1 MSETFEKEI
10 GYSLSEPFDPWSI
23 AKLQS
28 QMILGLFDP
37 KAVVTPYLSAG
48 VASHVYFDRPSI
60 DELRKA
66 ITAHGGAL
74 EHISLRYD
82 VFRKGG
88 DALTVIGDVWLKYT
102 PNVDFE
108 LTGQSRVE
116 VESLSHQIVKA
127 VAASRRR
134 PWSGVTPNIGDTE
147 ITTYD
152 SEKPKAATES
162 TSTFKSTSTLKTP
175 TSSVAPT
182 PSKVAVLRRHVP
194 GAVVGIVVT
203 VVGGVIVGAIL
214 KVLGLI

>member
-10 GYSLSEPFDPWSI
+10 GYSLSETFDPWSI
-23 AKLQS
+23 ATLQS
-28 QMILGLFDP
+28 QIILGLLDP
-37 KAVVTPYLSAG
+37 NATVTPYLSAG
-48 VASHVYFDRPSI
+48 VVSHIYFDRPSI

-74 EHISLRYD
+74 EHVSLRYD

-108 LTGQSRVE
+108 LTGESRVE
-116 VESLSHQIVKA
+116 VESLSNQIVKA
-127 VAASRRR
+127 VAASGRK

-147 ITTYD
+147 ITSYD
-152 SEKPKAATES
+152 SEKPKPAKES
-162 TSTFKSTSTLKTP
+162 TSTINLKAPINPVVPKST
-175 TSSVAPT
+175 
-182 PSKVAVLRRHVP
+182 KVAVLRRHVP